1 MPGLLSL
8 SEGGFPP
15 GRADF
20 LQGKRES
27 VDFTP
32 QAVIKTWYLCIY
44 LFLCCFLH
52 LAQLLLSLCQTAF
65 SKEPRAML
73 TKAILAAGVAL
84 TATAASAVTITL
96 DDFTTQFEVGS
107 VAGPLVTDGA
117 AVTSDAQVVGSGATR
132 TGTLEVTGN
141 GSPGTNFASLTSTGG
156 QIQLSQDSSVDGQ
169 FTLTYNIGS
178 ILFDAYNTMSNPEDL
193 GTLDVFVS
201 NSDGNPRTLSLS
213 LNGVVQD
220 TTASAQFI
228 DGSASFPAETQSLS
242 FDPDEL
248 TGSDV
253 FVFSFNPFENTDW
266 TATFL
271 EFNIEEVPP
280 PPPTDVPA
288 PAALGLLGMGLA
300 GVGFSRR
307 RRKTA

>member
-1 MPGLLSL
+1 
-8 SEGGFPP
+8 
-15 GRADF
+15 
-20 LQGKRES
+20 
-27 VDFTP
+27 
-32 QAVIKTWYLCIY
+32 
-44 LFLCCFLH
+44 
-52 LAQLLLSLCQTAF
+52 
-65 SKEPRAML
+65 ML